1 MATVNVFC
9 AGAAQA
15 VLTQIAEKFERDSDH
30 KVNAQFGAVG
40 AMKERVVAGEPAD
53 VIVLT
58 GALIDELSQQG
69 LVAEGSR
76 VDLGKVGT
84 GVAVRAGTP
93 MPDVTNKDV
102 FRGNLLAAKRILCP
116 DPAVATAG
124 KVVLSALDKLGIADK
139 VKSHLKFFPNGYAAM
154 NALAESS
161 GLLEMGITQITE
173 IVANEGVTLVG
184 PLPAELQSIAI
195 YSVGVAAA
203 STEREAADEFIR
215 RLTGFNA
222 QTILSAAG
230 FEIGQI

>member
-1 MATVNVFC
+1 
-9 AGAAQA
+9 
-15 VLTQIAEKFERDSDH
+15 
-30 KVNAQFGAVG
+30 
-40 AMKERVVAGEPAD
+40 
-53 VIVLT
+53 
-58 GALIDELSQQG
+58 
-69 LVAEGSR
+69 
-76 VDLGKVGT
+76 
-84 GVAVRAGTP
+84 
-93 MPDVTNKDV
+93 
-102 FRGNLLAAKRILCP
+102 
-116 DPAVATAG
+116 
-124 KVVLSALDKLGIADK
+124 
-139 VKSHLKFFPNGYAAM
+139 M